1 MVLLSL
7 SSGWMDNLEV
17 LDSGMIRSGGG
28 GGGLNRPKPFSDL
41 GVFRC
46 Q

>member
-1 MVLLSL
+1 M

-17 LDSGMIRSGGG
+17 LDSGMIEFEV
-28 GGGLNRPKPFSDL
+28 GLGQGL
-41 GVFRC
+41 LQILELCGC